1 MGAGDYPWGQQ
12 KVKILIAYLPS
23 GCDRYTDFR
32 TMKCSRISPLFLGS
46 QYLK

>member
-1 MGAGDYPWGQQ
+1 MGAGDSPWRQQ
-12 KVKILIAYLPS
+12 KVKILITHVSS